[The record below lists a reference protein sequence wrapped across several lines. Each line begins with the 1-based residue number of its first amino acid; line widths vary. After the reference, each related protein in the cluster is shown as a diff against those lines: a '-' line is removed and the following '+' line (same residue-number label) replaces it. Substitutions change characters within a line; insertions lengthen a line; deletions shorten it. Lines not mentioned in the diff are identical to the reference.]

1 MLLSPKIR
9 SFKTKLTLVM
19 MLSTSFAVALV
30 CAVLI
35 LVQFVQTR
43 QQFSESALSQAR
55 IMALN
60 LGATLAFDDAGSARE
75 VLQSLNA
82 EPAALRATVFKTD
95 GSEFAEF
102 NRPRG
107 RASRTRWPR
116 TLPTTA
122 DPPTAS
128 ARPGTVHFG
137 STYLFADSVVSVDG
151 EAMGDLSIVYDLRPM
166 QKRLLQG
173 ILFSILAGLLACA
186 VAAGAARLLRRGLSA
201 PIDELNRVATDVR
214 DTQNFGLRARRFG
227 DDELGDLTDGFNTM
241 LERVEQAGADLQAT
255 NEQLETRV
263 TERTADLRSAML
275 EAEVANRAKS
285 YFLANMSHEIRTP
298 MTAILGYS
306 DMLLDPTQSESERTD
321 SVQVIHRNGKHLL
334 NIIND
339 VLDVSKIEAGAIV
352 IENIPTPL
360 VQLVAEVGSLT
371 RMRAISKG
379 IGFHLSFDGPVP
391 EQIHT
396 DPTRLRQI
404 LINLISNAIKFTE
417 TGSVTVNV
425 RLRRPE
431 PDATQDAT
439 PVVAFDVR
447 DTGIGIPPDAQGG
460 LFKAF
465 TQSDASTTRKYGGT
479 GLGLTISKQ
488 LAVML
493 GGDIEVASAPGLG
506 SRFTAT
512 VRAGDL
518 TDVPLIEG
526 ATEADLMARAPRET
540 LPVITGHVDARVLLV
555 EDGIDNQRFI
565 SRLLRKIGATVEIA
579 ENGRIGSQA
588 ALAARDAE
596 TSLRPG
602 AHGHADARDGR
613 LHRRPTPSRCRLHP
627 SGRRAHRPRHG
638 PRPQPLPGRG
648 LRRLSHQ
655 TDRPR
660 QADRNRAPLRP
671 SGDPRRG
678 GQRRTAARR
687 RHRHPTPPPPKK
699 TTNPRRPA
707 PWSAASS
714 ATPFWP
720 NS

>member
-1 MLLSPKIR
+1 M
-9 SFKTKLTLVM
+9 
-19 MLSTSFAVALV
+19 
-30 CAVLI
+30 
-35 LVQFVQTR
+35 
-43 QQFSESALSQAR
+43 
-55 IMALN
+55 
-60 LGATLAFDDAGSARE
+60 
-75 VLQSLNA
+75 
-82 EPAALRATVFKTD
+82 
-95 GSEFAEF
+95 
-102 NRPRG
+102 
-107 RASRTRWPR
+107 
-116 TLPTTA
+116 TTNWA
-122 DPPTAS
+122 ISPTAS
-128 ARPGTVHFG
+128 TPCWSGSSRP
-137 STYLFADSVVSVDG
+137 D
-151 EAMGDLSIVYDLRPM
+151 
-166 QKRLLQG
+166 
-173 ILFSILAGLLACA
+173 
-186 VAAGAARLLRRGLSA
+186 
-201 PIDELNRVATDVR
+201 
-214 DTQNFGLRARRFG
+214 
-227 DDELGDLTDGFNTM
+227 
-241 LERVEQAGADLQAT
+241 ADLQAT

-306 DMLLDPTQSESERTD
+306 DMLLDPAQSEPERTD

-379 IGFHLSFDGPVP
+379 IGFHLAFDGPVP

-417 TGSVTVNV
+417 TGSVTVSV

-431 PDATQDAT
+431 PDAAEDAA

-526 ATEADLMARAPRET
+526 ATEADLMAHAPRET
-540 LPVITGHVDARVLLV
+540 LPVITGHVDARVLLGGGRRRQPALHQPPASQ
-555 EDGIDNQRFI
+555 DRGHRRNR
-565 SRLLRKIGATVEIA
+565 RK
-579 ENGRIGSQA
+579 R
-588 ALAARDAE
+588 AARIAGRAGRPRRGK
-596 TSLRPG
+596 TLRPG

-627 SGRRAHRPRHG
+627 PRGGPHRPRHG
-638 PRPQPLPGRG
+638 PRSQPLSRRG

-660 QADRNRAPLRP
+660 QAD
-671 SGDPRRG
+671 
-678 GQRRTAARR
+678 
-687 RHRHPTPPPPKK
+687 
-699 TTNPRRPA
+699 
-707 PWSAASS
+707 
-714 ATPFWP
+714 
-720 NS
+720 